1 MRKQIPI
8 VEKAISRGGSPE
20 MVELLEQQ
28 KQRFVKKFGRQPG
41 PTDPV
46 FFDDLATTPKALD
59 ASALVTHLDSLLDQA
74 RRRRIQ

>member
-1 MRKQIPI
+1 
-8 VEKAISRGGSPE
+8 
-20 MVELLEQQ
+20 MVEHLGQQ

-41 PTDPV
+41 TTDPV

-59 ASALVTHLDSLLDQA
+59 ASALVTQLDSLLDQA